1 MNFKGGDFL
10 TSSERSVKSVVKRV
24 REVSRENRRA
34 RESLSGTLRR
44 TEAEQE
50 WAAKRRNSRK
60 RVGWDRP
67 AFGSGSN
74 RLRLLRLLA
83 ANAQVSVI
91 RDGLPWLG
99 NGSLGSLRVIR
110 EIGGETARRIFP
122 AKPEGSRISK
132 RYLATTG
139 SRTGVAAKRRKS
151 RKRAGGGYAGIWI
164 GPKPACAFCA
174 SWRPMLKRRSFGM
187 GYRCSGLA
195 ASAPIRVIREI
206 GGETA
211 WRIFPGKRQG
221 SRISERYLA
230 TN

>member
-1 MNFKGGDFL
+1 VNFKGGDFL

-151 RKRAGGGYAGIWI
+151 RKRAGGGI
-164 GPKPACAFCA
+164 CRHLDRTQTCL
-174 SWRPMLKRRSFGM
+174 RLLRL
-187 GYRCSGLA
+187 LA
-195 ASAPIRVIREI
+195 ANAQAPVIRD
-206 GGETA
+206 GLPLLGT
-211 WRIFPGKRQG
+211 G
-221 SRISERYLA
+221 SLGSHPSDP
-230 TN
+230 